1 MFGRSKKGDKKGKAK
16 AKKPPKPPKGK
27 KKKKAPGV
35 PVKKRPT
42 DVYTVMLMMSLAFV
56 MLACVFLFLELQVYD
71 FPNNPTPWK

>member
-42 DVYTVMLMMSLAFV
+42 DVYTVMLMMSSA
-56 MLACVFLFLELQVYD
+56 AE
-71 FPNNPTPWK
+71 